1 MPRIYDMTNQIVQEA
16 IAQYLP
22 FLEIIRW
29 ERLDSGKTKDFVIK
43 NNHYYFDISTTSFS
57 SEVDPGWDLVDF
69 DGKEIENNEANRKK
83 YALGTWLKMDKTNGA
98 SYAKRIARWRENE
111 KKAKSEDKLKK
122 WNQIEEKH
130 RQFI

>member
-57 SEVDPGWDLVDF
+57 SDVDPGWDLVDF

-83 YALGTWLKMDKTNGA
+83 IRPRHLA
-98 SYAKRIARWRENE
+98 
-111 KKAKSEDKLKK
+111 
-122 WNQIEEKH
+122 
-130 RQFI
+130 

>member
-1 MPRIYDMTNQIVQEA
+1 MRPTE
-16 IAQYLP
+16 
-22 FLEIIRW
+22 
-29 ERLDSGKTKDFVIK
+29 
-43 NNHYYFDISTTSFS
+43 
-57 SEVDPGWDLVDF
+57 
-69 DGKEIENNEANRKK
+69 KK